1 MFTANENYIW
11 KISFHDKDGLFL
23 ELGPTTANGRRVTF
37 ELAANER
44 LVGFELD
51 HGANHLLGITF
62 VKWTI

>member
-1 MFTANENYIW
+1 MGI
-11 KISFHDKDGLFL
+11 L
-23 ELGPTTANGRRVTF
+23 TANGRKETF

-44 LVGFELD
+44 LIGFELD